1 MIVYMLTSLSFD
13 IKPLDFTEYT
23 LKDLVFLALYICSY
37 HLCFSKWLL
46 CTFNLW
52 NVSGLKLIEVSIY
65 FSMKYETALVNGL
78 IGDLTT
84 VLCFFNDWC
93 FFGIKLN
100 ALQLLG
106 CICRRSS

>member
-1 MIVYMLTSLSFD
+1 M
-13 IKPLDFTEYT
+13 
-23 LKDLVFLALYICSY
+23 
-37 HLCFSKWLL
+37 
-46 CTFNLW
+46 
-52 NVSGLKLIEVSIY
+52 KLIEVSIY

-106 CICRRSS
+106 CICEAFVVISISFGKID